1 MNKQIK
7 GRDIIV
13 YLATK
18 YQGDWNRIYE
28 AIKGKELVDETTVN
42 EVISSIKSNVC
53 AIIDDDYP
61 EALKKSYKPPFVLFY
76 YGDLKALSQRKN
88 LTMLA
93 HDQPNKKLL
102 GQINTFA
109 KSLSKRYGIITV
121 LNNEAN
127 QQVMSKV
134 DKDSLLT
141 VIGFNGIDQM
151 KESTKNLN
159 VALLLSEY
167 PGNITKSDDNLPW
180 AVRIASSLGDKLL
193 VSKTEGKSYLG
204 IAIGYSLYLD
214 KQVLA
219 LNKVKGENDENITT
233 VDTVHDVEAVMEPH
247 GWTQI

>member
-1 MNKQIK
+1 MEKQIK

-28 AIKGKELVDETTVN
+28 AIKNKELVDAPTVT
-42 EVISSIKSNVC
+42 EVVSSIKSKVC

-61 EALKKSYKPPFVLFY
+61 EALKKAYKPPFVLFY
-76 YGDLKALSQRKN
+76 YGDLKALSKRKN
-88 LTMLA
+88 LTMLS
-93 HDQPNKKLL
+93 HDQPNKKHL

-127 QQVMSKV
+127 HQVMSKV

-141 VIGFNGIDQM
+141 VIGFDGIEQM
-151 KESTKNLN
+151 KERTKDLN

-167 PGNITKSDDNLPW
+167 PGDITKSEDNLPW

-193 VSKTEGKSYLG
+193 VSQTEGKSYLG

-219 LNKVKGENDENITT
+219 LNKGKGEDDENITT

>member
-1 MNKQIK
+1 MEKQIK

-28 AIKGKELVDETTVN
+28 AIKNKELVDATTVN
-42 EVISSIKSNVC
+42 EVVSSIKSKVC
-53 AIIDDDYP
+53 AIIDEDYP
-61 EALKKSYKPPFVLFY
+61 EALKKTYKPPFVLFY
-76 YGDLKALSQRKN
+76 YGDLQALSKRKN
-88 LTMLA
+88 LTMLT
-93 HDQPNKKLL
+93 HDQPTKKLI
-102 GQINTFA
+102 GQINTFT

-121 LNNEAN
+121 LNNDAN

-134 DKDSLLT
+134 DKNSLLT
-141 VIGFNGIDQM
+141 VIGFDGIDQM
-151 KESTKNLN
+151 KERTKGLN

-167 PGNITKSDDNLPW
+167 PGDITRSEDNLPW

-219 LNKVKGENDENITT
+219 LNQGKGEDDENITT
-233 VDTVHDVEAVMEPH
+233 VENVQDVEAVMEPH

>member
-1 MNKQIK
+1 MEKQIK

-28 AIKGKELVDETTVN
+28 AIKNKELVDEPTVT
-42 EVISSIKSNVC
+42 EVVSSIKSKVC

-61 EALKKSYKPPFVLFY
+61 EALKKAYKPPFVLFY
-76 YGDLKALSQRKN
+76 YGDLKALSKRKN

-93 HDQPNKKLL
+93 HDQPNKKHLD
-102 GQINTFA
+102 QINTFA

-141 VIGFNGIDQM
+141 VIGFGGIEQM
-151 KESTKNLN
+151 KDRTKDLN

-167 PGNITKSDDNLPW
+167 PGDITKSEDNLPW

-193 VSKTEGKSYLG
+193 VSQTEGKSYLG

-219 LNKVKGENDENITT
+219 LNKGKGEDDENITT
-233 VDTVHDVEAVMEPH
+233 VDTVRDVEAVMELH

>member
-28 AIKGKELVDETTVN
+28 AIKNKELVDEPTVT
-42 EVISSIKSNVC
+42 EVVSSIKSKVC

-102 GQINTFA
+102 GQINTFT

-121 LNNEAN
+121 LHNEAN

-141 VIGFNGIDQM
+141 VIGFDGIDQM
-151 KESTKNLN
+151 KERTKDLN

-167 PGNITKSDDNLPW
+167 PGELAKKDENLPW

-193 VSKTEGKSYLG
+193 VSKNVDKSYLG

-219 LNKVKGENDENITT
+219 FNQSKSKIDENITSVENVND
-233 VDTVHDVEAVMEPH
+233 VDAVMEPH